1 MHFLALMIELAAIVT
16 PIVGIAIELRRD
28 IPDDDDHGLLQRRI
42 DPARRQKLS
51 TT

>member
-28 IPDDDDHGLLQRRI
+28 IPDDDDRGLLRRCLGGG
-42 DPARRQKLS
+42 RRHAAL
-51 TT
+51 TA